1 MSSVE
6 PEQYANQR
14 DGSKESVG
22 ELVVAGGD
30 GAILLELA
38 EEPLDQIALAIER
51 EIGVARL
58 GAIGLGRNDGRDGAA
73 LEGLDQ
79 SVGVVGFVGQE
90 RVGLDLVEQRL
101 GLGDIGRLPG
111 RQRKSSW
118 ISDRIDD
125 GVNLGCQPA
134 AGAPDG
140 LVLAVFFLAP
150 ALC

>member
-14 DGSKESVG
+14 DGGKKSVG

-38 EEPLDQIALAIER
+38 EESLDQIALTVER

-58 GAIGLGRNDGRDGAA
+58 GAIGLGGNDGRDGAA

-79 SVGVVGFVGQE
+79 GIGVIPLVGQE
-90 RVGLDLVEQRL
+90 RRGLDLFEQRL
-101 GLGDIGRLPG
+101 SLGYIRRLPG
-111 RQRKSSW
+111 RQRKNRR
-118 ISDRIDD
+118 ISNRIDD
-125 GVNLGCQPA
+125 GVDLGRQPT
-134 AGAPDG
+134 AGSADG
-140 LVLAVFFLAP
+140 LVLAIFFWAP